1 MDYSHHALLLQVND
15 VVNTDISSLLQSS
28 VEYRTFSYEQCKVE
42 DARELVRLA
51 HQRPD
56 KEEVQT
62 FVVRTNFITLDAQH
76 TLLKVLEEPPPST
89 KFILV
94 LPQQFPL
101 LQTLR
106 SRLFDVTDNNKQS
119 EAVVE
124 FEDFISQSISDRLA
138 QIDKAAKGDDKDW
151 MQAIKQ
157 GLVFYLQTGAKEN
170 ATQRQRLEMVARLL
184 LTRGSA
190 NKMLLEQ
197 LALVVPLASK
207 NEKR

>member
-1 MDYSHHALLLQVND
+1 MLQV
-15 VVNTDISSLLQSS
+15 L
-28 VEYRTFSYEQCKVE
+28 
-42 DARELVRLA
+42 
-51 HQRPD
+51 
-56 KEEVQT
+56 
-62 FVVRTNFITLDAQH
+62 
-76 TLLKVLEEPPPST
+76 
-89 KFILV
+89 LV

-106 SRLFDVTDNNKQS
+106 SRLFDVTDNSKQS

>member
-1 MDYSHHALLLQVND
+1 MDYSHHALLLHVND
-15 VVNTDISSLLQSS
+15 VVNTDVSSWLQPN
-28 VEYRTFSYEQCKVE
+28 VESRTFSYEQCKVE

-56 KEEVQT
+56 KEDIQT
-62 FVVRTNFITLDAQH
+62 FIVRTSFITLDAQH
-76 TLLKVLEEPPPST
+76 TLLKILEEPPPST

-106 SRLFDVTDNNKQS
+106 SRLFDVTDQNKKS
-119 EAVVE
+119 EAVEE
-124 FEDFISQSISDRLA
+124 FEKFISQSISDRLA
-138 QIDKAAKGDDKDW
+138 QIDKAAKSDDKDW
-151 MQAIKQ
+151 MQAMKR
-157 GLVFYLQTGAKEN
+157 GLVFYLQASAKDN
-170 ATQRQRLEMVARLL
+170 AAQRQKLEMVARLL

-207 NEKR
+207 N